1 MNLDPVI
8 LAELQRGGP
17 PVWASGRTYR
27 AGQCVQSPID
37 WQVYMRATNGAGTDD
52 PKNDGGNW
60 VRWGAAIEAAVAL
73 VSAAV
78 TNVNTAVG
86 NVNTAVGSVSGKAD
100 AIQTTVNAM
109 NAAKG
114 IKSVQ
119 RGVTTPPAPT
129 GGGTYV
135 SPVVV
140 TISAVVP
147 AKTTLSLLSVVT
159 QGPMNSTGFGTKQQ
173 LRLLSATQ
181 LEVISESNIQYGS
194 GGIPCSWEAI
204 EWY

>member
-27 AGQCVQSPID
+27 MGQCVQSPID
-37 WQVYMRATNGAGTDD
+37 WQVYMRATNGAGTVD

-119 RGVTTPPAPT
+119 RGV
-129 GGGTYV
+129 
-135 SPVVV
+135 SRQSNPVNGYFGEMTV
-140 TISAVVP
+140 TIAAVNP
-147 AKTTLSLLSVVT
+147 AKTTLNLLTAASFFNGRGSSETRLRLISST
-159 QGPMNSTGFGTKQQ
+159 QIGIMNSGTGADYTGQAFD
-173 LRLLSATQ
+173 
-181 LEVISESNIQYGS
+181 I
-194 GGIPCSWEAI
+194 SWEVI